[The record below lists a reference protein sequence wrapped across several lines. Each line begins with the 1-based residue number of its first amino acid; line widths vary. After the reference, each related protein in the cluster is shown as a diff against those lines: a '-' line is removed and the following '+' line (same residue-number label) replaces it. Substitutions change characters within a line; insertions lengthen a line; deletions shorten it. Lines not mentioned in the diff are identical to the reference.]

1 MAVCA
6 PLRRAHSPP
15 VPGTGKPCSLSFHLQ
30 KSVLQ
35 GAWRHSPAY
44 LCARPL
50 AGRAGTPK
58 GQRISGKIGG
68 SAAGNA
74 HRAHTR
80 IHAPRHKHRRA
91 PNAYRHTPDTRPMRA
106 IARAYARETA
116 PRGFPRDV
124 ARLSARFRGG
134 QRASC
139 AARSLRAPPWGSAVF
154 CVEKNRFSGMLP
166 HFYFIILYFFENIK

>member
-74 HRAHTR
+74 HRTHTMRALRAHATTR
-80 IHAPRHKHRRA
+80 GYAPHAD
-91 PNAYRHTPDTRPMRA
+91 TPDARPMRTVTRP
-106 IARAYARETA
+106 IRTA
-116 PRGFPRDV
+116 THASSHTHTRTRGRQRPRGKRGMSRGFPRDFGADRGHRAQHV
-124 ARLSARFRGG
+124 PCALPHGGARFF
-134 QRASC
+134 A
-139 AARSLRAPPWGSAVF
+139 
-154 CVEKNRFSGMLP
+154 
-166 HFYFIILYFFENIK
+166 

>member
-35 GAWRHSPAY
+35 GAWRHSPTY

-50 AGRAGTPK
+50 AGRARTPK

-74 HRAHTR
+74 PCAPCARTR
-80 IHAPRHKHRRA
+80 RHARHARRA
-91 PNAYRHTPDTRPMRA
+91 PPHTHHTPTRPTRA
-106 IARAYARETA
+106 TAHAHTRETA
-116 PRGFPRDV
+116 PRGKRGMSRGFPRDFG
-124 ARLSARFRGG
+124 ADRESRAQHAPCALPRGGARFF
-134 QRASC
+134 A
-139 AARSLRAPPWGSAVF
+139 
-154 CVEKNRFSGMLP
+154 
-166 HFYFIILYFFENIK
+166 